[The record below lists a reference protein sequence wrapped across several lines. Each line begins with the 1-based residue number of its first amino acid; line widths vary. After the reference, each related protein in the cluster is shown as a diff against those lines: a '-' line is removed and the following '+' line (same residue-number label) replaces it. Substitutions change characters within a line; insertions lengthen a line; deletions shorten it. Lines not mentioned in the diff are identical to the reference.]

1 MTSIEVCPVIMAG
14 GSGTRLWPLSRAQ
27 HPKQFLVLHGDRSL
41 FQQAAQRVAGLR
53 RPGLNV
59 AAPNIVCNED
69 HRFLVL
75 DQFRELDLPAA
86 TLLLEPT
93 GRNTAPAMT
102 LAALNAVEGGAD
114 PVLVVTPADQT
125 VTDEVAFATALERAV
140 RAAAGGAIVTLGV
153 VPERPETG
161 FGYIRCARA
170 GGSPLDA
177 LSVEQFVEKPDLATA
192 RKYLATG
199 DYFWNSGMFVV
210 RASTWLATI
219 EHFRP
224 DIAAATR
231 AAWDKRQTDASFVRP
246 GRPEFAVIPAE
257 SVDYAVMERVTSTSD
272 ASVPF
277 SARMVPLQAGWSDLG
292 AWDAVWQVSDKDA
305 AGNASRG
312 DALLQ
317 DCRGTLVHATT
328 RLVSTV
334 GLDNVIVIETS
345 DAVLVADRSR
355 SQDVKHIVG
364 QLQAAKRS
372 EHVLPRQ
379 VHRPWG
385 WYDSIDEGPRFKVKR
400 IMVKPGASLS
410 LQMHHHR
417 AEHWIV
423 VKGTAEVTVGERVV
437 LLSENESTFIPLG
450 HKHRLANPG
459 KVPLEIIEVQSGSY
473 LGEDDIVRF
482 EDTYGR
488 TG

>member
-1 MTSIEVCPVIMAG
+1 MASIEVVPVIMAG

-27 HPKQFLVLHGDRSL
+27 HPKQFLVLHGNQSL
-41 FQQAAQRVAGLR
+41 FQQAAQRIGGLR
-53 RPGLNV
+53 ADDLHVGVPCVVG
-59 AAPNIVCNED
+59 NEEQ
-69 HRFLVL
+69 RFLVL
-75 DQFRELDLPAA
+75 DQLRELKLPPANV
-86 TLLLEPT
+86 LLEPA

-102 LAALNAVEGGAD
+102 LAALHAVADGGD

-125 VTDEVAFATALERAV
+125 VTDEAAFSTALQKAI
-140 RAAAGGAIVTLGV
+140 RAAAGGTIVTLGV
-153 VPERPETG
+153 VPDRPETG
-161 FGYIRCARA
+161 FGYIRCAPKRVDDHGA
-170 GGSPLDA
+170 MP
-177 LSVEQFVEKPDLATA
+177 VEQFVEKPDLKTA
-192 RKYLATG
+192 QHYLEAG
-199 DYFWNSGMFVV
+199 GYYWNSGMFVV
-210 RASTWLATI
+210 RASVWLAAL

-231 AAWDKRQTDASFVRP
+231 VAWAARTTDASFIRP
-246 GRPEFAVIPAE
+246 GKPEFESIPAE
-257 SVDYAVMERVTSTSD
+257 SVDYAVMERV
-272 ASVPF
+272 ASVKSGPHRF
-277 SARMVPLQAGWSDLG
+277 SVGMVPLQAGWSDLG
-292 AWDAVWQVSDKDA
+292 AWDAVWQVSDKDS
-305 AGNASRG
+305 AGNARRG
-312 DALLQ
+312 DTLLQ
-317 DCRGTLVHATT
+317 DCRGTLVQATS
-328 RLVSTV
+328 RLVGLV
-334 GLDNVIVIETS
+334 GLDNVIVVETS

-355 SQDVKHIVG
+355 SQDVKHIVN
-364 QLQAAKRS
+364 QLQSAART

-385 WYDSIDEGPRFKVKR
+385 WYDSVDEGPRFKVKR

-423 VKGTAEVTVGERVV
+423 VKGTAEVTVGAEVH
-437 LLSENESTFIPLG
+437 LLSENQSIYIPLG

-488 TG
+488 AG